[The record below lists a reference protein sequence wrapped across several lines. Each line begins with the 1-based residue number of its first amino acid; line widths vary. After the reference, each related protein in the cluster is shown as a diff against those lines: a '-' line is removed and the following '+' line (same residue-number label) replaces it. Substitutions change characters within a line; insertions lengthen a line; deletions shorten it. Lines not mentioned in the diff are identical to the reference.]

1 LPFNDRGICSCFAID
16 NWFVEKLCFSP
27 RAASLYCDSPLRESL
42 AVESNP
48 MTTTV
53 HQITAQELLVMPD
66 DGFRYE
72 LLKGELRKMAPA
84 SLSMAGIP

>member
-1 LPFNDRGICSCFAID
+1 VFLTACCEFI
-16 NWFVEKLCFSP
+16 
-27 RAASLYCDSPLRESL
+27 CDSPLRESL